1 MKANS
6 KNDWEEVLQLFQK
19 SEIEK
24 RRSGEGITL
33 KKLMILKALKFVF
46 LIIVFFTSCGPNP
59 PAAPVVEEQSEAKVS
74 TPEFSA
80 DSAFYFIKKQVDFG
94 PRIPNTKAHD
104 ACAAYLIQYF
114 EKLGLKVHQ
123 QKGSVKAYDGKTLNF
138 NNITAQYQPEK
149 TNRVLISAHW
159 DTRPW
164 ADQDERDPQGSF
176 DGANDGASG
185 IGVMME
191 LARILSTRQINVGVD
206 FVLFDVEDYGKP
218 EFEDSYCLG
227 SQYWA
232 KNYPFT
238 VKAFYGINLD
248 MVGDAAAKFTYEG
261 LSAQSAR
268 NVLDKVWR
276 SAHGLGYG
284 DYFSFEETSGVTDDH
299 AYVNK
304 YTNIPCIDLIDRST
318 PGFARTWHKHSD
330 TIANISP
337 KTLKAVGQTLLYVL
351 YLE

>member
-1 MKANS
+1 MKAN
-6 KNDWEEVLQLFQK
+6 KKTEWEEVVALFQK
-19 SEIEK
+19 SEIER
-24 RRSGEGITL
+24 RRSGQGDFL
-33 KKLMILKALKFVF
+33 KQILLFKALKFAV
-46 LIIVFFTSCGPNP
+46 LIVVFFTACDT
-59 PAAPVVEEQSEAKVS
+59 APKAKS
-74 TPEFSA
+74 TPEVPVAVKSDVPEFSA
-80 DSAFYFIKKQVDFG
+80 DSALYFVKKQVDFG
-94 PRIPNTKAHD
+94 PRIPNSKAHD

-114 EKLGLKVHQ
+114 EKLRLKVHQ

-191 LARILSTRQINVGVD
+191 LARILSTKQINVGVD

-232 KNYPFT
+232 KNYPFA

-261 LSAQSAR
+261 LSAQSAHS
-268 NVLDKVWR
+268 VLDKVWR

-318 PGFARTWHKHSD
+318 PGFARTWHKHDD
-330 TIANISP
+330 TVANISP